1 MRNFPPNAATALP
14 TAASPTPRPLVAVT
28 AVAVEKP
35 EESSEKNASK
45 DADKTN
51 SEVNNKDKQ
60 AINQLQNRQVEYT
73 GETKD
78 ITISH

>member
-1 MRNFPPNAATALP
+1 MDLEGEV
-14 TAASPTPRPLVAVT
+14 ASIDVNKITLKIIKT
-28 AVAVEKP
+28 HEKP